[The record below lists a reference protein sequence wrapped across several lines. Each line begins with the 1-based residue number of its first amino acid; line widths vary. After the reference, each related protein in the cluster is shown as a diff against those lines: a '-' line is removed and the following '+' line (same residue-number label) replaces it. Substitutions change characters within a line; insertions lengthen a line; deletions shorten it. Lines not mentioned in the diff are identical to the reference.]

1 MVVGK
6 NGWACWDLAQGSIPG
21 SCTNW
26 RLLVTIFHNLKSFF
40 CFTGT
45 RWDEPQNLWSAILC
59 PCLKVVYVHVIKNL
73 QLTSRRHFKKTHRA
87 FLVFILSLKH
97 VGLNNDLRK
106 EIWIWSTTSQHVF
119 VCLVCLNCC
128 FYLFGA
134 AWQSLDIQ
142 ALHLLGILL
151 SLRVI
156 HLLLDLLRKIIQI
169 LQIQSWSISP
179 LSLLPRCD
187 QSNPLGLPAGKE
199 EINNALFVFW

>member
-1 MVVGK
+1 MVVGR

-119 VCLVCLNCC
+119 VCLVCLKCC
-128 FYLFGA
+128 LYLFGA

-142 ALHLLGILL
+142 GLHLLGILWVSESFTSSSTCWENNTKSSNWKSEHL
-151 SLRVI
+151 TSKSATSL
-156 HLLLDLLRKIIQI
+156 KSA
-169 LQIQSWSISP
+169 QSTRSSP
-179 LSLLPRCD
+179 
-187 QSNPLGLPAGKE
+187 
-199 EINNALFVFW
+199 W